1 MTDLETI
8 LMCALIPVVYVVT
21 YMAGKYD
28 LLGQLAQMLQEKT
41 ASLTDEYTKVVRCK
55 NCKKWDSQTGSCNEF
70 TTHRFPAGGRITFLT
85 QENDFCSYGER
96 KDNGKA

>member
-8 LMCALIPVVYVVT
+8 LMCALIPVAYVVT

-41 ASLTDEYTKVVRCK
+41 ASLTDKYAKVVRCK
-55 NCKKWDSQTGSCNEF
+55 NCRWYGVDAKKGQFCKQHKSPSMWTDG
-70 TTHRFPAGGRITFLT
+70 ITPLKPD
-85 QENDFCSYGER
+85 DFCSYGER
-96 KDNGKA
+96 SAKK